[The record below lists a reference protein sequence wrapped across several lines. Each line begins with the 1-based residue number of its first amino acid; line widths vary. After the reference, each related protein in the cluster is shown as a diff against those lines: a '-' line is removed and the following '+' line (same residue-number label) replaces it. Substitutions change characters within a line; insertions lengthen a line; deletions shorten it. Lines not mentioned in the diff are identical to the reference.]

1 MENQLKHQVK
11 QIKMPEE
18 TKKRILEH
26 CNEKITSEMEKK
38 QMKNITGNENVGK
51 RKNMASKFKKPAMLA
66 AALAVCLCMT
76 GITAMAA
83 GGKLEGFFKDKV
95 NWNGAIT
102 GQTYEQATEEV
113 EVTAKFKEDADVL
126 VVAVTLLDAA
136 KAPYTEI
143 ETLSLGKF
151 CILDGTGKEVSAVE
165 ESALEAVVLENGQA
179 EIVIPAE
186 GLADGAYKLQI
197 SSFVG
202 EKKADQPLE
211 IKGSWECEFV
221 K

>member
-38 QMKNITGNENVGK
+38 QMKNITGNENGNK
-51 RKNMASKFKKPAMLA
+51 RRNVVSKFKKPAMIA
-66 AALAVCLCMT
+66 AALTVCLCMT

-113 EVTAKFKEDADVL
+113 EVTARLKEDVL
-126 VVAVTLLDAA
+126 VVAVKLLDTA

-151 CILDGTGKEVSAVE
+151 QILDGTGKAVSAVE

-179 EIVIPAE
+179 ELVIPVE
-186 GLADGAYKLQI
+186 GLADGAYTLQI

-211 IKGSWECEFV
+211 IKGSWEGEFV

>member
-1 MENQLKHQVK
+1 MENQLKNQVK

-26 CNEKITSEMEKK
+26 CNEKLTSEMEKK
-38 QMKNITGNENVGK
+38 QMKNITVNENASK
-51 RKNMASKFKKPAMLA
+51 RKNMASKFKKPAMIA

-83 GGKLEGFFKDKV
+83 SGKLEGYFKDKV
-95 NWNGAIT
+95 NWSGVIT

-113 EVTAKFKEDADVL
+113 EVTARLKEDVL
-126 VVAVTLLDAA
+126 VVAVKLLDAA

-143 ETLSLGKF
+143 GTLSLGEF
-151 CILDGTGKEVSAVE
+151 QILDGAGKVVSGVE
-165 ESALEAVVLENGQA
+165 ESALEAVVFEDGQA
-179 EIVIPAE
+179 ELVIQAE
-186 GLADGAYKLQI
+186 GLADGAYTLQI